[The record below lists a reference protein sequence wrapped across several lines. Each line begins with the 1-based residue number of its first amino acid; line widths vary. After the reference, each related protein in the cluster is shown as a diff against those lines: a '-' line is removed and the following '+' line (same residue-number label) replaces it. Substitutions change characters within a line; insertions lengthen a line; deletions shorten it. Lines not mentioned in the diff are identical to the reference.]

1 MLMYHESYIMF
12 DSAKLMYH
20 ESYITFGS
28 ANYQNSIVTMVTSK

>member
-1 MLMYHESYIMF
+1 MF